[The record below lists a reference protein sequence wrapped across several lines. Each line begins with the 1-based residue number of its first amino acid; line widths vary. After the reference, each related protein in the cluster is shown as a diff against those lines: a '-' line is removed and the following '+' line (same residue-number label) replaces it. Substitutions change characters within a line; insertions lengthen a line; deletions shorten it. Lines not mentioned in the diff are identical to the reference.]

1 MGYYDNI
8 FLFIRKKV
16 CCWYS
21 LESASQAA
29 SNEYRQHMLLFCFFA
44 CFFFFFFF
52 LWRNEENISI
62 YLVEKLAYLLLK
74 PRCIHFIQLCNVM
87 GNLFFNRN
95 NFVKLNIF
103 YESLNFETIE
113 EEPLIDVRHLSRD
126 TAFSTRLHVL
136 QAMTQISLRE
146 CEADL
151 SYCLALFG

>member
-1 MGYYDNI
+1 
-8 FLFIRKKV
+8 
-16 CCWYS
+16 
-21 LESASQAA
+21 
-29 SNEYRQHMLLFCFFA
+29 MLLLL
-44 CFFFFFFF
+44 FFFVFFFCLFF
-52 LWRNEENISI
+52 LWRNEEKISI
-62 YLVEKLAYLLLK
+62 YLAEKLAYLLRK

-146 CEADL
+146 CAGWSELLLGALWVAKHPIFFLRRTPEVLLRIRGYAGL
-151 SYCLALFG
+151 S